1 VGHVS
6 MRRGPDTMILGSYHR
21 PKSWLMQSTS
31 GLIGSPYVRPE
42 KTLKMGPKSAIKFP
56 FKEGSHSGEMLQS
69 LSLIAQNAFLL
80 FIGQNLL
87 VLKAPTTS
95 PICWTPPRQTKKLD
109 PSFSRP
115 QIRYSSAVHIGELP
129 GSYRD
134 WSQRV
139 SQKEVPLSF
148 KISRILLLSNWP
160 LESLLPSQMCPFVV
174 DD

>member
-1 VGHVS
+1 
-6 MRRGPDTMILGSYHR
+6 M
-21 PKSWLMQSTS
+21 
-31 GLIGSPYVRPE
+31 GL
-42 KTLKMGPKSAIKFP
+42 KSAIKFP
-56 FKEGSHSGEMLQS
+56 FKEGSHGGEMLQS

-129 GSYRD
+129 GSCYRAIATARD
-134 WSQRV
+134 INETEIPRYGFNRAT
-139 SQKEVPLSF
+139 KNRLRADIINRPID
-148 KISRILLLSNWP
+148 ISKLVHNIN
-160 LESLLPSQMCPFVV
+160 C
-174 DD
+174 

>member
-1 VGHVS
+1 
-6 MRRGPDTMILGSYHR
+6 
-21 PKSWLMQSTS
+21 
-31 GLIGSPYVRPE
+31 
-42 KTLKMGPKSAIKFP
+42 MGPKSAIKFP
-56 FKEGSHSGEMLQS
+56 FKEGFHGGEMLQS

-129 GSYRD
+129 GSYH
-134 WSQRV
+134 RV
-139 SQKEVPLSF
+139 VSTY
-148 KISRILLLSNWP
+148 RTSNVK
-160 LESLLPSQMCPFVV
+160 LNQTSHQ
-174 DD
+174 